1 MGIGL
6 FDELHLKLIN
16 LEFKLS
22 QQPFQTEVSQL
33 LQLIIHSLYSQ
44 KEIFLRELISNSSDA
59 LDKLRYISL
68 TDPKMK
74 SFTFD
79 PKINLE
85 FSEGDNPTLTLT
97 DTGIG
102 MSKKDLEDNLG
113 TIAKSGTKNFLSK
126 LSGDAKK
133 DSNLIGQFGV
143 GFYSSFMVADKVEV
157 SSKKSGSKQAWKW
170 ISDGKSGFEIIKD
183 VKEVNGTT
191 IVLHLNDEGKE
202 FASKWKIENLITK
215 YSDHID
221 SPIFLT
227 YEDTEYDKDGKEKNK
242 GIKTEQVNDAKA
254 FWTRSKSEIK
264 KKEYKEFYKGFSS
277 DMDDTFDWVH
287 FRAEGNLEFVILF
300 FIPKKASPDI
310 FRADYQ
316 SGVKLYVNR
325 VFITD
330 DDKELLPPWLRF
342 VKGIIDS
349 SDLPLNVSREILQQN
364 RVMAKIKSNSVKKI
378 LDRLKTIAGNKE
390 KYAEFYGEYGRLI
403 KEGVYQDFEHKDA
416 LTELLRFKST
426 KDDGLVSLREY
437 VERMREDQKSIYYIT
452 GQNQV
457 SLKNSPLLEMYQ
469 KKDVEVLLLDDE
481 IDEIII
487 SSVPK
492 YDEKDLKSV
501 NRSGAADDFSEESDK
516 DMEKSLQ
523 PVIKKIK
530 KVLGDKV
537 KDVKLSNRLSDSP
550 SCIVADENDPTAQM
564 QEMMKSMGQMDMPA
578 IKPILEINPTHDI
591 VLKMKEKTK
600 QKSFDSIALLLFEQA
615 LIQEGVKLEDTSGF
629 VARLNKVIS
638 ETL

>member
-1 MGIGL
+1 M
-6 FDELHLKLIN
+6 
-16 LEFKLS
+16 S
-22 QQPFQTEVSQL
+22 QKPFQTEVSQL
-33 LQLIIHSLYSQ
+33 LKLIIHSLYSH
-44 KEIFLRELISNSSDA
+44 KEIFLRELISNASDA
-59 LDKLRYISL
+59 LDKLRYL
-68 TDPKMK
+68 TLTKDDYK
-74 SFTFD
+74 SMSFE
-79 PKINLE
+79 PKISIE
-85 FSEGDNPTLTLT
+85 FLEGDQPTLTIT
-97 DTGIG
+97 DNGIG
-102 MSKKDLEDNLG
+102 MSKKELEDNLG
-113 TIAKSGTKNFLSK
+113 TIARSGTKNFLSK

-133 DSNLIGQFGV
+133 DSQLIGQFGV

-157 SSKKSGSKQAWKW
+157 ASKKAGNKEAWRW
-170 ISDGKSGFEIIKD
+170 ISDGQSGFEIKKDIKKD
-183 VKEVNGTT
+183 IGTSIT
-191 IVLHLNDEGKE
+191 IHLNEEGKE
-202 FASKWKIENLITK
+202 FASRWRIDSLVKK

-227 YEDTEYDKDGKEKNK
+227 YTDTEYDKDGKEKSK
-242 GIKTEQVNDAKA
+242 GLKTEQINDAKA
-254 FWTRSKSEIK
+254 FWTRSKTDIK
-264 KKEYKEFYKGFSS
+264 KKEYKEFYKSFSS
-277 DMDDTFDWVH
+277 DIDDPFDWVH

-342 VKGIIDS
+342 VKGVIDS

-364 RVMAKIKSNSVKKI
+364 RVMAKIRSNSVKKV

-390 KYAEFYGEYGRLI
+390 NYGVFYEQYGRLI
-403 KEGVYQDFEHKDA
+403 KEGVYQDFEHKEA

-426 KDDGLVSLREY
+426 KDEGLVSLREY

-457 SLKNSPLLEMYQ
+457 SLKHSPLLEMYR

-501 NRSGAADDFSEESDK
+501 NKSGAADDFSEESDK
-516 DMEKSLQ
+516 DVEKSLK
-523 PVIKKIK
+523 PVMKKIK
-530 KVLGDKV
+530 KILGDKV

-564 QEMMKSMGQMDMPA
+564 QEMMRSMGQMDMPE

-591 VLKMKEKTK
+591 VMKLKEKTK
-600 QKSFDSIALLLFEQA
+600 QKSFDSIALLLYEQA
-615 LIQEGVKLEDTSGF
+615 LIQEGVKLDDPSGF
-629 VARLNKVIS
+629 VERLNSVIVD
-638 ETL
+638 TL

>member
-1 MGIGL
+1 MAQ
-6 FDELHLKLIN
+6 K
-16 LEFKLS
+16 
-22 QQPFQTEVSQL
+22 PFQTEVSQL
-33 LQLIIHSLYSQ
+33 LKLIIHSLYSH

-59 LDKLRYISL
+59 LDKLRYL
-68 TDPKMK
+68 TLTKDEYKSMKFEPKV
-74 SFTFD
+74 S
-79 PKINLE
+79 IE
-85 FSEGDNPTLTLT
+85 FVEGDNPTLTIT

-102 MSKKDLEDNLG
+102 MSKKELEDNLG
-113 TIAKSGTKNFLSK
+113 TIARSGTKNFLSK

-133 DSNLIGQFGV
+133 DSQLIGQFGV

-157 SSKKSGSKQAWKW
+157 ASKKVGNKEAWRW
-170 ISDGKSGFEIIKD
+170 VSDGQTGFEIKKD
-183 VKEVNGTT
+183 VKKETGTS
-191 IVLHLNDEGKE
+191 IVMHLNEEGKE
-202 FASKWKIENLITK
+202 FASRWRIESLVKK

-227 YEDTEYDKDGKEKNK
+227 YEDTEYDKDGKEKSK
-242 GIKTEQVNDAKA
+242 GLKTEQINDAKA
-254 FWTRSKSEIK
+254 FWTRSKTEIK

-277 DMDDTFDWVH
+277 DMDDPFDWVH

-437 VERMREDQKSIYYIT
+437 VDRMREDQKSIYYIT

-516 DMEKSLQ
+516 DVEKSLQ

-591 VLKMKEKTK
+591 VVKMKEKTK

-638 ETL
+638 DTL

>member
-1 MGIGL
+1 MAQ
-6 FDELHLKLIN
+6 K
-16 LEFKLS
+16 
-22 QQPFQTEVSQL
+22 PFQTEVSQL
-33 LQLIIHSLYSQ
+33 LKLIIHSLYSH

-59 LDKLRYISL
+59 LDKLRYL
-68 TDPKMK
+68 TLTKDEYKSMKFEPKV
-74 SFTFD
+74 SIDFV
-79 PKINLE
+79 
-85 FSEGDNPTLTLT
+85 EGDNPTLTIT

-102 MSKKDLEDNLG
+102 MSKKELEDNLG
-113 TIAKSGTKNFLSK
+113 TIARSGTKNFLSK

-133 DSNLIGQFGV
+133 DSQLIGQFGV
-143 GFYSSFMVADKVEV
+143 GFYSSFMIADKVEV
-157 SSKKSGSKQAWKW
+157 ASKKVGNKEAWRW
-170 ISDGKSGFEIIKD
+170 FSDGQTGFEIKKD
-183 VKEVNGTT
+183 VKKEIGTSIT
-191 IVLHLNDEGKE
+191 MHLNDEGKE
-202 FASKWKIENLITK
+202 FASRWRIESLVKK

-227 YEDTEYDKDGKEKNK
+227 YEDTEYDKDGKEKSK
-242 GIKTEQVNDAKA
+242 GLKTEQINDAKA

-277 DMDDTFDWVH
+277 DMDDPFDWVH

-378 LDRLKTIAGNKE
+378 LDRLKTIAGNKD
-390 KYAEFYGEYGRLI
+390 KYAEFYEQYGRLI

-426 KDDGLVSLREY
+426 KDEGLVSLREY

-501 NRSGAADDFSEESDK
+501 NRSGAADDFSEKSDK
-516 DMEKSLQ
+516 DVEKSLQ
-523 PVIKKIK
+523 PVLKKIK

-578 IKPILEINPTHDI
+578 IKPILEINPAHDI
-591 VLKMKEKTK
+591 VVKMKEKTK

>member
-1 MGIGL
+1 MAQ
-6 FDELHLKLIN
+6 K
-16 LEFKLS
+16 
-22 QQPFQTEVSQL
+22 QFQTEVSQL
-33 LQLIIHSLYSQ
+33 LKLIIHSLYSH

-59 LDKLRYISL
+59 LDKLRYL
-68 TDPKMK
+68 TLTKDDYKSMK
-74 SFTFD
+74 FD
-79 PKINLE
+79 PKISLE
-85 FSEGDNPTLTLT
+85 FLEGDEPTLTIT

-102 MSKKDLEDNLG
+102 MSKKELEDNLG
-113 TIAKSGTKNFLSK
+113 TIARSGTKNFLSK

-133 DSNLIGQFGV
+133 DSQLIGQFGV

-157 SSKKSGSKQAWKW
+157 ASKKAGNKEAWRW
-170 ISDGKSGFEIIKD
+170 VSDGQSGFEIKKDIKKD
-183 VKEVNGTT
+183 IGTSIT
-191 IVLHLNDEGKE
+191 LHLNEEGKE
-202 FASKWKIENLITK
+202 FASRWRIESLVKK

-227 YEDTEYDKDGKEKNK
+227 YTDTEYDKDGKEKSK

-254 FWTRSKSEIK
+254 FWTRSKTEIK
-264 KKEYKEFYKGFSS
+264 KKEYKEFYKSFSN
-277 DMDDTFDWVH
+277 DMEEPFDWVH

-364 RVMAKIKSNSVKKI
+364 RIMAKIRSNSVKKI

-390 KYAEFYGEYGRLI
+390 KYADFYDQYGRLI
-403 KEGVYQDFEHKDA
+403 KEGVYQDFEHKEA

-437 VERMREDQKSIYYIT
+437 AERMREDQKSIYYIT
-452 GQNQV
+452 GQNQI
-457 SLKNSPLLEMYQ
+457 SLKNSPLLEMYN
-469 KKDVEVLLLDDE
+469 KKDIEVLILDDE

-516 DMEKSLQ
+516 DTEKSLQ
-523 PVIKKIK
+523 PVIKKMK

-537 KDVKLSNRLSDSP
+537 KDIKLSNRLSDSP

-578 IKPILEINPTHDI
+578 IKPILEINPNHDI
-591 VLKMKEKTK
+591 VVKLKEKTK

-615 LIQEGVKLEDTSGF
+615 LIQEGVKLEDPAGF
-629 VARLNKVIS
+629 VDRLNNVIAD
-638 ETL
+638 TL